1 MDIIHQ
7 IDTNQY
13 KLSICSEQFSNMK
26 LQGMDELPACGHG
39 VYFFSFS
46 PKVDFLGSVV
56 TGTGSYVLHILIA
69 QLWADV

>member
-1 MDIIHQ
+1 MQ
-7 IDTNQY
+7 IVENNDFLNYLHFTFF
-13 KLSICSEQFSNMK
+13 L
-26 LQGMDELPACGHG
+26 GHP